1 MAENHDLRNYTCE
14 WIGERCGWHGVY
26 SFYRSLRTASSGIS
40 SVYRLGEFFVLQFS
54 DLPICIAEI
63 QLAWEDTVKHD
74 KLLSLR
80 LYFRPE
86 DTPDGNRPLYQYG
99 EDELLASD
107 ENIIIRCHELI
118 SAERNIYDW
127 PSNRSYQMHNGP
139 NIVNDYDKNLVCIN
153 PSALQTVSTINSG
166 DSMTASHHVCKRQ
179 VSVLSYAHYCRYRA
193 TRSRLCES
201 YHKWKH
207 KDLTC
212 AIGDVSHDFQR
223 IFFCRSK
230 FSSPE
235 VQLMKQN
242 RQSLGL
248 INYDLGSIVPV
259 LKGRP
264 RKKKRSDNSSFTDTV
279 SFRETRQMV
288 AKRHSDRKSLKPLN
302 EETAFITSLFKFM
315 RDRNTPIKHIPAL
328 GFKKINLWSLYRLTE
343 RLGGYEK
350 VTAKRYWRK
359 VYDGLGGS
367 SGITSAATC
376 TRKHYERR
384 VMAFLFMHKID

>member
-153 PSALQTVSTINSG
+153 PSALQT
-166 DSMTASHHVCKRQ
+166 
-179 VSVLSYAHYCRYRA
+179 
-193 TRSRLCES
+193 
-201 YHKWKH
+201 
-207 KDLTC
+207 
-212 AIGDVSHDFQR
+212 
-223 IFFCRSK
+223 
-230 FSSPE
+230 
-235 VQLMKQN
+235 
-242 RQSLGL
+242 L

-328 GFKKINLWSLYRLTE
+328 GFKKSD
-343 RLGGYEK
+343 GD
-350 VTAKRYWRK
+350 KRFNYQMLR
-359 VYDGLGGS
+359 S
-367 SGITSAATC
+367 S
-376 TRKHYERR
+376 
-384 VMAFLFMHKID
+384 F